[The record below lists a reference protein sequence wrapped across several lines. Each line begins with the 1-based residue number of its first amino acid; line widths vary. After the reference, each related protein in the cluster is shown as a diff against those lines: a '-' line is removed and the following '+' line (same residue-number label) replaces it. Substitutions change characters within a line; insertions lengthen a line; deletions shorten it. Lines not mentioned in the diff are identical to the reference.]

1 MNTEQIEVRT
11 WSVVVL
17 TLNFILFGSVAAI
30 LYAVMFVEHDL
41 ERISPIDQQFLAIL
55 KDIMLLCIG
64 AVGGLVG
71 RKGAYAAANFVA
83 KEKDDA
89 PLGPLLEVGG
99 KILDRVL
106 PDPAAAEAAKRELA
120 KLEQDGELAKM
131 AQQTKL
137 FELNVENTKSAREM
151 QVATRSRIP
160 AVLSIVTVAGF
171 FGLLVGSALG
181 YMTLT
186 GSDVMMLL
194 LGVLARETASVYNFW
209 LGSSNSSQQKDLMKK

>member
-1 MNTEQIEVRT
+1 MI
-11 WSVVVL
+11 
-17 TLNFILFGSVAAI
+17 
-30 LYAVMFVEHDL
+30 
-41 ERISPIDQQFLAIL
+41 
-55 KDIMLLCIG
+55 
-64 AVGGLVG
+64 
-71 RKGAYAAANFVA
+71 
-83 KEKDDA
+83 

-171 FGLLVGSALG
+171 FGLLVGLVIVKH
-181 YMTLT
+181 T
-186 GSDVMMLL
+186 
-194 LGVLARETASVYNFW
+194 
-209 LGSSNSSQQKDLMKK
+209 

>member
-1 MNTEQIEVRT
+1 
-11 WSVVVL
+11 
-17 TLNFILFGSVAAI
+17 
-30 LYAVMFVEHDL
+30 
-41 ERISPIDQQFLAIL
+41 
-55 KDIMLLCIG
+55 ML
-64 AVGGLVG
+64 
-71 RKGAYAAANFVA
+71 
-83 KEKDDA
+83 

-120 KLEQDGELAKM
+120 KLEQDGELARM

-151 QVATRSRIP
+151 QVATRSKIP

-181 YMTLT
+181 YMALT